1 MRLYIFLGYRMKRL
15 FYAVLLLVTM
25 TGCGYT
31 LVGQGNLPEHIKMI
45 AIPVFENT
53 TLEEGIE
60 QEITSA
66 VVQEFVR
73 GGKVK
78 LVSEDKADAVLTG
91 KITAYKTEGVQYQN
105 VDDKTEVTTYK
116 LTVTVVVELKDL
128 VNDTVLWK
136 NDGLS
141 EDEDYEGGPLI
152 GASEEKDNE
161 SNALSTISK
170 DLAGKI
176 RTLSTEGF

>member
-1 MRLYIFLGYRMKRL
+1 MPLLFLI
-15 FYAVLLLVTM
+15 

-31 LVGQGNLPEHIKMI
+31 LVGQGNLPDHIKTI

-60 QEITSA
+60 QSITNA
-66 VVQEFVR
+66 AVQEFVR

-91 KITAYKTEGVQYQN
+91 KIISYKTEGVQYQN
-105 VDDKTEVTTYK
+105 VDDKTEITTYK
-116 LTVTVVVELKDL
+116 LTVAVNVELKDL

-136 NDGLS
+136 SDGLS
-141 EDEDYEGGPLI
+141 EDQDYEGGPLI
-152 GASEEKDNE
+152 GATEEKDNE
-161 SNALSTISK
+161 SEALSVIAK

>member
-1 MRLYIFLGYRMKRL
+1 MPLLFL
-15 FYAVLLLVTM
+15 M

-31 LVGQGNLPEHIKMI
+31 LVGQGNLPDHIKTI

-60 QEITSA
+60 QSITNA
-66 VVQEFVR
+66 AVQEFVR

-91 KITAYKTEGVQYQN
+91 KIISYKTEGVQYQN
-105 VDDKTEVTTYK
+105 VDDKTEITTYK
-116 LTVTVVVELKDL
+116 LTVAVNVELKDL

-136 NDGLS
+136 SDGLS
-141 EDEDYEGGPLI
+141 EDQDYEGGPLI
-152 GASEEKDNE
+152 GATEEKDNE
-161 SNALSTISK
+161 SEALSVIAK